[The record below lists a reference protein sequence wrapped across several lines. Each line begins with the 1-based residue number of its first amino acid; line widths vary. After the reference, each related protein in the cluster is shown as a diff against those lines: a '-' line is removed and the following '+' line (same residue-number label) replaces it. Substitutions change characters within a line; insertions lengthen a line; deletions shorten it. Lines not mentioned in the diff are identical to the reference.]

1 MTSVIGK
8 RHVVQ
13 ASVLLAL
20 ALTAVLLVGCTP
32 PASDQRAH
40 GRLGPPA
47 TTSAPD
53 TPATFEEEA
62 PVEGGLPLPEQIPG
76 EAEETPGEVT
86 EVPGEAEEIPGESE
100 GTPSEAE
107 EAPGETVEA
116 PQEAEETPG
125 EGAAA
130 GEFDP
135 SGVPTVVW
143 MPEPIGVPE
152 SAAKQEADMKPYTEE
167 IAGAEVKFEM
177 VVIPG
182 GKFMMGSPDDEAE
195 RKDDEG
201 PQHEVAIDPFW
212 MGKCEVT
219 WDEYELWGLGLDQQR
234 REIMRVKSTKR
245 DELVDSISQPTKPY
259 SDMTFGMGKSG
270 YPVICMSQLAARMYC
285 KWLSAKTGRFYRLPT
300 EAEWE
305 YACRANTTAAYSF
318 AAPDKLDDNKLDDY
332 AWHFD
337 NSDDKYHKVGQ
348 KKPNPWG
355 LHDMHGNV
363 SEWALDKYVPD
374 YYQQFAGK
382 TTTRPLAVPT
392 TLYPRVARGGCWDD
406 DPHKLRS
413 AARTASSKDWRM
425 QDPQIP
431 RSIWYNTE
439 IYCPGFR
446 VVRPLKV
453 PEVKEAKLY
462 EPDYKAVQEYKE
474 AQAGKE

>member
-1 MTSVIGK
+1 MTSVISK
-8 RHVVQ
+8 RYVVQ

-20 ALTAVLLVGCTP
+20 ALTGVLLVGCTRP
-32 PASDQRAH
+32 TSDP
-40 GRLGPPA
+40 GSPA

-62 PVEGGLPLPEQIPG
+62 PVEGGLPVPEQIPGEAEGTPGESEETPG
-76 EAEETPGEVT
+76 EAEETPGEAEET
-86 EVPGEAEEIPGESE
+86 PGEAEE
-100 GTPSEAE
+100 T
-107 EAPGETVEA
+107 PGETVEA
-116 PQEAEETPG
+116 PEEAEETPD

-130 GEFDP
+130 EEFNP
-135 SGVPTVVW
+135 TWVPTVAW
-143 MPEPIGVPE
+143 LPEPVEVPDSKAE
-152 SAAKQEADMKPYTEE
+152 QEADMKPYTER
-167 IAGAEVKFEM
+167 IPSSVPGTDVTFEV
-177 VVIPG
+177 VPIRG
-182 GKFMMGSPDDEAE
+182 GKFMMGSPDDEAG

-201 PQHEVAIDPFW
+201 PQHEVVIEPLW

-234 REIMRVKSTKR
+234 RQVTGVKSTEH
-245 DELVDSISQPTKPY
+245 DELCDSIAQPTKPY
-259 SDMTFGMGKSG
+259 SDMTFSMGKRG
-270 YPVICMSQLAARMYC
+270 YPAICMSQLAARMYC

-305 YACRANTTAAYSF
+305 YACRANTTTAYSF
-318 AAPDKLDDNKLDDY
+318 GDPEKLDEY

-337 NSDDKYHKVGQ
+337 NADDKYHKVGQ

-363 SEWALDKYVPD
+363 SEWVLDRYVKD
-374 YYQQFAGK
+374 YYKQFAGK
-382 TTTRPLAVPT
+382 TTTRPMAVPT

-406 DPHKLRS
+406 DPELLRS
-413 AARTASSKDWRM
+413 SARIASNKDWRL

-431 RSIWYNTE
+431 QSIWYNTE

-453 PEVKEAKLY
+453 PDVKEAKLY
-462 EPDYKAVQEYKE
+462 EPDYKAVKEYKD